1 MNLIRIDIYSLI
13 ITISQKKCIDVSVN
27 INSKEVKSVEAI
39 MLLMVKYYFNIEI
52 LIDFI
57 KLKVLMIAII
67 GE

>member
-39 MLLMVKYYFNIEI
+39 MLLMVTYYFNIEI

>member
-1 MNLIRIDIYSLI
+1 MYLNPSIFYSLI

-39 MLLMVKYYFNIEI
+39 MLLMVTYYFNIEI